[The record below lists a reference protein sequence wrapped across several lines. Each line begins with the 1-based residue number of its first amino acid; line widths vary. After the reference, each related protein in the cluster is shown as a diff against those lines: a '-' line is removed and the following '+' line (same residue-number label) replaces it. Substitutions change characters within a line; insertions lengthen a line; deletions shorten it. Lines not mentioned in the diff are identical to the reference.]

1 MRITRKELI
10 NLIKEELASEVSL
23 EEETLEEVDQE
34 TVTMATMAQALRQTF
49 SGQSASERQMLQNF
63 IQAFGEAAAEG
74 SVDRDASVRRQ
85 MGLLNKAMERVS
97 GKEGGAGGGGTLGKD
112 PGRDGGTGSGS
123 SKTNQASVRATSGEG
138 FGSKANKDAP
148 SLADLGKSYGGVPDD
163 PSAPAGNQASVRA
176 TSGEGFGSK
185 ADKETPIKTRKGIGR
200 GSVVYDPGPSPA
212 AEAGDKYSTQRRAF
226 RPAHLD
232 RALEEG
238 QHSPGSKVTKNAL
251 EDLIKEAIA
260 ELINK

>member
-1 MRITRKELI
+1 MRITKQKLI
-10 NLIKEELASEVSL
+10 NLIKEELANEVSL

-34 TVTMATMAQALRQTF
+34 AVTLATIRQALSQTF
-49 SGQSASERQMLQNF
+49 NGQSASERQMLQTF
-63 IQAFGEAAAEG
+63 IQNFGKAAAG
-74 SVDRDASVRRQ
+74 GAVDRDPTVRRQ
-85 MGLLNKAMERVS
+85 MEFLTRAMNKVAGNDS
-97 GKEGGAGGGGTLGKD
+97 DAGGGGTLGKD
-112 PGRDGGTGSGS
+112 PRRDGGTGSGR
-123 SKTNQASVRATSGEG
+123 SKANQASVRATSGEG

-163 PSAPAGNQASVRA
+163 PSAPDRNQASVRA

-200 GSVVYDPGPSPA
+200 GSTVQSDGPSPA
-212 AEAGDKYSTQRRAF
+212 ALAGDRYSTQRRGF
-226 RPAHLD
+226 RPAYLD

-251 EDLIKEAIA
+251 EDLIKEAVA